1 MFVNTFSW
9 LVPWSSE
16 IPRKSGVFIID
27 IIEKAKQNIISEQFN
42 AITGKISKATS
53 GVIPN
58 IGLKDQLLTD
68 CSVLAPGDTFRLRN
82 KKRPDYELG
91 ITLDKINKDK
101 DCLYLGLR
109 KVSQKDASSEW
120 CRKSIFSIKI

>member
-1 MFVNTFSW
+1 MNTFSW

-16 IPRKSGVFIID
+16 TPRKSGVFIIE
-27 IIEKAKQNIISEQFN
+27 IVEKAKQNIISEQFN
-42 AITGKISKATS
+42 AITGEIMKATS

-58 IGLKDQLLTD
+58 IGLKEQLLTD
-68 CSVLAPGDTFRLRN
+68 KSVLAPGDMFRLRN

-91 ITLDKINKDK
+91 VTLDKINKDS

-109 KVSQKDASSEW
+109 KVSQKDASTEW
-120 CRKSIFSIKI
+120 CRRSSFSIKI